1 MQADEPVE
9 RVRAAFGAE
18 TFERLQTVKRQYDP
32 GNVLRFNQNIP
43 PG

>member
-1 MQADEPVE
+1 MQGDEPVE

-18 TFERLQTVKRQYDP
+18 TFDRLREVKRRYDP
-32 GNVLRFNQNIP
+32 ENVLRFNQNIP